1 MYFPQLST
9 PRQSRVT
16 VSRFLGLDRRP
27 RGQEGSF
34 REMENLCA
42 DGYPT
47 LTVRRPRGVAG
58 SAVSP
63 GGLTVKEGLIWV
75 DGHTLYI
82 NGSAAGLVLSEGR
95 KQLISMG
102 AWLLIWPDKAY
113 INTKDLTDFGSLE
126 NKRVTEGEVSFALC
140 RPDGTVY
147 SGYLA
152 ADEAPEEPEAGSL
165 WLDTGGDETAL
176 RQYGED
182 GWTAVDDV
190 CVRMNAAGIGIGF
203 TAGDGVAVSGCRET
217 ALNGSFPLR
226 SVEDDYVVVT
236 ALPRSLSSQSDPVT
250 VERSVPDMDYVV
262 ESGNR
267 LWGCK
272 YGIVN
277 GQAVNAIYASKLGDF
292 KTGTAMRGCLPTAM
306 PRPAAPTGPSPERRI
321 IWGIRCFQGKL
332 RGTGI
337 SQRQR
342 RPSDRDGAVRRG
354 EVRQQRQ
361 PAGGGRKAVLPQP
374 GRRVRV

>member
-152 ADEAPEEPEAGSL
+152 ADEAPEEPEAAAL
-165 WLDTGGDETAL
+165 WLDT
-176 RQYGED
+176 
-182 GWTAVDDV
+182 
-190 CVRMNAAGIGIGF
+190 
-203 TAGDGVAVSGCRET
+203 
-217 ALNGSFPLR
+217 
-226 SVEDDYVVVT
+226 
-236 ALPRSLSSQSDPVT
+236 
-250 VERSVPDMDYVV
+250 
-262 ESGNR
+262 
-267 LWGCK
+267 
-272 YGIVN
+272 
-277 GQAVNAIYASKLGDF
+277 
-292 KTGTAMRGCLPTAM
+292 
-306 PRPAAPTGPSPERRI
+306 RR
-321 IWGIRCFQGKL
+321 R
-332 RGTGI
+332 
-337 SQRQR
+337 
-342 RPSDRDGAVRRG
+342 
-354 EVRQQRQ
+354 
-361 PAGGGRKAVLPQP
+361 
-374 GRRVRV
+374 